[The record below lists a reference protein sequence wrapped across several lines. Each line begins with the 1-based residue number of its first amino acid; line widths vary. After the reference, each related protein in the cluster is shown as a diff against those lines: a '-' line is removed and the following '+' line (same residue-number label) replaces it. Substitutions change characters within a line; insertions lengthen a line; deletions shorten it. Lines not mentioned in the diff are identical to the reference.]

1 MYYCIMKELN
11 KELMASSLAPI
22 VLLILRSQE
31 SYGYQIIQELRDKTK
46 GQLNV
51 AEGTLYPV
59 LKKMEAKEWIEGNWK
74 KAESGR
80 ERRYYAIT
88 DKGKQELEQQYS
100 QWNFINDLIH
110 KLWNHP
116 ISTSHSLSIT
126 ISD

>member
-1 MYYCIMKELN
+1 MYNYMMKELN

-31 SYGYQIIQELRDKTK
+31 SYGYQIIQELRDETK

>member
-1 MYYCIMKELN
+1 MMKELN

-31 SYGYQIIQELRDKTK
+31 SYGYQIIQELRDETK